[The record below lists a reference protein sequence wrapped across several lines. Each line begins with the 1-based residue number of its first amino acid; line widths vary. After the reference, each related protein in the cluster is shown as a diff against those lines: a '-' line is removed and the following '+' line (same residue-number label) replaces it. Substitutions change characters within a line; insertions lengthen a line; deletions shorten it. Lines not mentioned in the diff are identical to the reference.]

1 MTDEIPSKEIVET
14 EEVVAT
20 TESEE
25 VITTTESE
33 EVTTT
38 TESEEVVSE
47 QEDINTIISNI
58 TETHQRD
65 IAALMNQYTK
75 IFESQESKILEL
87 LNQIEDLKI
96 SKQQEIEKSSAVLLE
111 NIAELTQKVEELQSQ
126 SNLKE

>member
-14 EEVVAT
+14 KEVVAT

-25 VITTTESE
+25 VI
-33 EVTTT
+33 TT

-96 SKQQEIEKSSAVLLE
+96 SKQQEIQQSTAVLLE
-111 NIAELTQKVEELQSQ
+111 NIAELTQKVEELQSK
-126 SNLKE
+126 SNLEE